1 MINILFTESI
11 NEFIPSQ
18 KKKKIIIINLFIGFI
33 TLKDA
38 LGSQFGA

>member
-18 KKKKIIIINLFIGFI
+18 KKKKKIINLFIGFI